1 VGSLADRNSMDHRD
15 DRHWHGDGQ
24 RKGEERKW
32 GVILWV
38 VVVAVILLALGYG
51 LARERFE
58 LWTSLYG

>member
-1 VGSLADRNSMDHRD
+1 MDHRD